1 MNNTLKKHE
10 QEFSMKHTH
19 FNSSRIVKRTLV
31 ILPSAALVVGFAF
44 AQSAPPPPQQPS
56 PSPQQ
61 PSAQTT
67 PAASPAITAS
77 TTTAAAAPTPQ
88 PATSQPVASPQ
99 PPKKETR
106 SGKRD
111 LSTYD
116 KATPITLAKNA
127 SKLQRET
134 AVAGLR
140 GFIFAHWQTK
150 RHGYAQASLP
160 NPEGKAT
167 AHSFFVEPDAN
178 GEWSVTLETSTGA
191 TETFHVVEQ
200 IEAPDDGPPII
211 GHGNHRI
218 KGSTHIGLHL
228 KQSATANSGLIL

>member
-1 MNNTLKKHE
+1 MKRKHSNN
-10 QEFSMKHTH
+10 
-19 FNSSRIVKRTLV
+19 SRFIKRALV
-31 ILPSAALVVGFAF
+31 IIPSAALLVGFAF
-44 AQSAPPPPQQPS
+44 AQSAPPPQTS
-56 PSPQQ
+56 PSPQL

-67 PAASPAITAS
+67 PVATPTTSPA
-77 TTTAAAAPTPQ
+77 P
-88 PATSQPVASPQ
+88 QPVASPQ
-99 PPKKETR
+99 PPKKEVR

-116 KATPITLAKNA
+116 KATPISLAKNA
-127 SKLQRET
+127 SKQDRET

-140 GFIFAHWQTK
+140 GFIFEHWQGK

-160 NPEGKAT
+160 NPEGNAT
-167 AHSFFVEPDAN
+167 AHTFFVEPDAN
-178 GEWSVTLETSTGA
+178 GQWTVTLETSTGA

-200 IEAPDDGPPII
+200 IEAPDNGPPVL
-211 GHGNHRI
+211 GHGNHGI